1 MKHWFVVIL
10 LFPWLLETSLPQ
22 LIFHSDELR
31 DEPHHPND
39 ELFGLILLC
48 LVLET
53 GVHHLR
59 SEFCPDLASSLL
71 PVPTYDHSQGS
82 GLRLSLLNVIIH
94 PLQAPFVNH

>member
-82 GLRLSLLNVIIH
+82 GLRL
-94 PLQAPFVNH
+94 